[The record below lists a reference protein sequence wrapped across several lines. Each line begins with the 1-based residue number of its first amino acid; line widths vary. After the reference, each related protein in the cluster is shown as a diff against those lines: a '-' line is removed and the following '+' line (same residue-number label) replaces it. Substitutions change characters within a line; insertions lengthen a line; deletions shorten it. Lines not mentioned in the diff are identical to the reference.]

1 LVASLAAIVILGV
14 LLIWVLTRDRAP
26 APQTA
31 VTKSDAPA
39 DTTQQ
44 DIANRLEQASR
55 ALQAGDEIA
64 AQRHADAVLS
74 ISPGHAEARRL
85 RDRAVQATETVTR
98 NLATARGL
106 FAAGRYDEAS
116 RAAGEVLAVDPDN
129 AEARRLMDEGA
140 ARSRGKGAEE
150 ARARTVRARNAAAAA
165 GASKLAAAAYTAA
178 AAAEA
183 DASSLYKRGRLA
195 EAMAKF
201 WEASG
206 LFRSAEIAAQTEA
219 AARTERTRIA
229 QAERKPAEP
238 ARETA
243 PPPAAPLA
251 PSTTLPPPSLTPP
264 VPPAVPAP
272 ASPPQQAP
280 PPPETAAQPA
290 SPTSGINEVLDR
302 YEAALES
309 RSLESLKRLWP
320 SLGGAQQAA
329 IRDEF
334 QNTTRI
340 EVEIGS
346 PQINVTGTTA
356 TVSFL
361 RTYQLYT
368 VDGQRPRSQSRAT
381 MNLRRS
387 GTTWVIDQIRFELLK

>member
-1 LVASLAAIVILGV
+1 
-14 LLIWVLTRDRAP
+14 
-26 APQTA
+26 
-31 VTKSDAPA
+31 
-39 DTTQQ
+39 
-44 DIANRLEQASR
+44 
-55 ALQAGDEIA
+55 
-64 AQRHADAVLS
+64 
-74 ISPGHAEARRL
+74 L

-165 GASKLAAAAYTAA
+165 GASKLAGAAYTAA